1 MAAMAQIDSATGT
14 TPDLLTV
21 ARSLV
26 DVVEAGASRSEA
38 QGYLDDGTVA
48 ALRASGLFSA
58 LLPREVGGLEAD
70 PVTAIEVIA
79 ELSRADG
86 SAGWTLMAGMVT
98 NAIAAAYFGDDAI
111 DAMFGGGIDVICA
124 GQFAPRGEAHP
135 EGDGF
140 RVRGSFGFG
149 SGARHADW
157 LFGGFR
163 TIRDGAPEQL
173 ENGLPNVLG
182 VCVPAGRARLDGNWD
197 VLGLSGTGSVDYEI
211 PDQHVDPGFTFPLFS
226 AGPRRGGPLYRLG
239 IHGLTALGHAGYA
252 LGVGRRS
259 LDEIAAL
266 ASRRKR
272 LGAPTLISQ
281 ESFQRDFAVAEASF
295 RAGRAYVIAAF
306 SDLYRAAATDEIT
319 LEQRADSRMA
329 TTWATRTAADVSR
342 FAYLK
347 AGSEGLRN
355 GNPIQRCFRDM
366 HAGSQHLF
374 IDEATFVDAARVL
387 LGTAEPS
394 LVI

>member
-1 MAAMAQIDSATGT
+1 MAQLESATGT
-14 TPDLLTV
+14 TDLLTT
-21 ARSLV
+21 ARSLAAI
-26 DVVEAGASRSEA
+26 VEAGADRSEA
-38 QGYLDDGTVA
+38 QGYLADETVA
-48 ALRASGLFSA
+48 ALRGSGLFSI

-70 PVTAIEVIA
+70 PMTAIEVIA
-79 ELSRADG
+79 EISRADG
-86 SAGWTLMAGMVT
+86 SAGWTLMAGVVT

-111 DAMFGGGIDVICA
+111 EAMFGAGTDVVCA

-140 RVRGSFGFG
+140 RVHGRFGFG

-163 TIRDGAPEQL
+163 LIRDGRPEQL

-182 VCVPAGRARLDGNWD
+182 VCVPAARASLDGNWN
-197 VLGLSGTGSVDYEI
+197 VMGLTGTGSYDYEI
-211 PDQHVDPGFTFPLFS
+211 PDQHVPAGFTFPLFV

-252 LGVGRRS
+252 LGVGRRA
-259 LDEIAAL
+259 LDEL
-266 ASRRKR
+266 AELAGCRKR
-272 LGAPTLISQ
+272 LGSETLVSQ

-295 RAGRAYVIAAF
+295 RAARAYITGAF
-306 SDLYRAAATDEIT
+306 TDLYRAAATDEIT

-329 TTWATRTAADVSR
+329 TTWATRTAADVTR

-347 AGSEGLRN
+347 AGSDGLRS
-355 GNPIQRCFRDM
+355 PSLIQRCFRDM

-374 IDEATFVDAARVL
+374 VDENTFVDAARVL